1 MKNYN
6 KDNYKLLA
14 IILVLLLLLFT
25 ELSIKN
31 YIIIISAGV
40 YIFINYELLNNESGI
55 KYNNNTELENIL
67 KNKKK
72 YKKYNVTEYK
82 KGKKVI
88 KNILFVLKNT
98 DKYKHKNYQYDNL
111 KFNISNCLKH
121 YNNMMLSI
129 PSNKYID
136 YVNYK
141 ELKNNYSEFSS
152 LCKKLNDLLY
162 RELYKFGK
170 NAVKENSIHSNY
182 ISNDIVEAQ
191 NFYDPNNIY

>member
-67 KNKKK
+67 KHIKK
-72 YKKYNVTEYK
+72 YKKYIICIK
-82 KGKKVI
+82 K
-88 KNILFVLKNT
+88 
-98 DKYKHKNYQYDNL
+98 
-111 KFNISNCLKH
+111 
-121 YNNMMLSI
+121 
-129 PSNKYID
+129 
-136 YVNYK
+136 
-141 ELKNNYSEFSS
+141 
-152 LCKKLNDLLY
+152 Y
-162 RELYKFGK
+162 R
-170 NAVKENSIHSNY
+170 
-182 ISNDIVEAQ
+182 
-191 NFYDPNNIY
+191 